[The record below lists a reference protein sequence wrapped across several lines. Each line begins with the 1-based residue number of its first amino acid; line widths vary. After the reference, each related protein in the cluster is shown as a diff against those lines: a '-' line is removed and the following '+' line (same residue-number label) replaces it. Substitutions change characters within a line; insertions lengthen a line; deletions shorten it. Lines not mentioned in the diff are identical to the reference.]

1 MFEALSDRFSKIFS
15 LLSKKKNLTENN
27 IADALAEIRRT
38 LLASDVAFEVVQT
51 FIEEV
56 KNECI
61 GQQVFRNVQPGQQV
75 VKIVHDKLTAVLGD
89 QQSAFN
95 EQRPLNLMLVG
106 LQGSGKTTTAAKLAM
121 WLKKKGERP
130 ALVACDIYRPAAM
143 EQLKILGQQID
154 IPVFAYENLSVAE
167 IAQRALSDA
176 KTNGDASVLIFDT
189 AGRLQIDQPL
199 MQEVQSLKK
208 IIHPQEI
215 LLVVDSALGQESVQV
230 AQTFHESLGLTGI
243 VLTKLDGDAKGG
255 AALSMKRMVN
265 VPIKFSGAGEKLE
278 DFEVFYPERMASR
291 ILGMGDIVSLV
302 EEAEEEFSQEQA
314 TKLAN
319 KFFKGEFT
327 FDDLLTQLQH
337 TKKLD
342 SSRISRLLPHMP
354 AFQIKDDMAERIK
367 HQEALILS
375 MTKEE
380 RQQPNL
386 VLLPYRR
393 ARILRGSGMSVSEF
407 NQLLKQFQQLKKM
420 AKRLQKASPQQR
432 ESWMNSLGG
441 NASFLNQP
449 TNRLP

>member
-27 IADALAEIRRT
+27 IADALAEIRRA

-61 GQQVFRNVQPGQQV
+61 GQQVFRNIQPGQQV

-89 QQSAFN
+89 RQSAFN

-189 AGRLQIDQPL
+189 AGRLQIDQSL